1 MSSAGDNLFAKKVT
15 ATEVKATDVN
25 STDVN
30 STNVSA
36 TDVVCTDLK
45 STGTITWQTFSP
57 PITAD
62 GNIDTLAATLNAGN
76 TGNFIGMTNVG
87 NITLGVAQ
95 PGGVAHVIDMNGGT
109 LNLPSTINFVES
121 AGTVIQGSSN
131 FLTACEHLDLTDSS
145 NTFPTTVINTGIEP
159 VLQLGSN
166 ANLQN
171 LQNVQTFSALTV
183 NVSTGGSLLASGA
196 TQCQLG
202 PTQMFGDINMQD
214 DSIPTPQKHSINNV
228 AQLDCANVQ
237 VGTAGTPGVP
247 ESLGRLSVVGTVNA
261 TSATIPYINLNWA
274 PGSDPVANPNPP
286 AKIDFTGIAGEG
298 QMTEIEGDQTQT
310 STGSGVPQRTK
321 CSYLDLTDSTNLH
334 PPPTEERYEW
344 YASWEDPKTYFPPQ
358 TQIPVVR
365 AVCFDFKDGDHE
377 GWRYFAPQ
385 KSGGD
390 QSKVIDPDNQ
400 LDLSP
405 GDYIWGDSVVGIT
418 NSAWNYAFYGETAPT
433 TIASHVSQIV
443 EFSFTSLEYGYGRIY
458 MALAIS
464 VQNTQGVWQTPVVM
478 EETFRLVKEHE
489 GTPLATNPRMQGPI
503 TMRWWIKG
511 GATMYPNIPVDGS
524 TCRLYPIVRTDDE
537 ATTFGRLQVTIG
549 RQRPKIGEDF
559 PDFPD
564 GDGNAQNSQLFMR
577 GYPLPP
583 TLTRSFNYNPGA

>member
-1 MSSAGDNLFAKKVT
+1 MSSFADRLFAKHIV
-15 ATEVKATDVN
+15 AGDIKATDVVVKETVETKKVKCEELE
-25 STDVN
+25 ST
-30 STNVSA
+30 
-36 TDVVCTDLK
+36 VVIKWQSFQPPL
-45 STGTITWQTFSP
+45 TG
-57 PITAD
+57 D
-62 GNIDTLAATLNAGN
+62 GTIDTLAATLQAGN

-87 NITLGVAQ
+87 DISLGQNV
-95 PGGVAHVIDMNGGT
+95 GVSHVIDMNGGT

-131 FLTACEHLDLTDSS
+131 FKTACEHLDLTDGS
-145 NTFPTTVINTGIEP
+145 NTFPATVINTGIEQ
-159 VLQLGSN
+159 VLQLGSD

-171 LQNVQTFSALTV
+171 LQNVQTFSARTV

-228 AQLDCANVQ
+228 ALLDCANAQ

-247 ESLGRLSVVGTVNA
+247 STPGVLSVVGTVNA

-274 PGSDPVANPNPP
+274 PGSDPANPNPN
-286 AKIDFTGIAGEG
+286 AKIDFTGIGGEG
-298 QMTEIEGDQTQT
+298 QKTEIEGDVTT
-310 STGSGVPQRTK
+310 DSNGVPQRTK

-344 YASWEDPKTYFPPQ
+344 YASWEDPKTYFPPPPYENGPQ
-358 TQIPVVR
+358 TQIPLVR

-400 LDLSP
+400 LNLNA

-511 GATMYPNIPVDGS
+511 GATIYPNIPTDGS

-537 ATTFGRLQVTIG
+537 QTTEGRLQVTIG
-549 RQRPKIGEDF
+549 RQEPKIGTED

-564 GDGNAQNSQLFMR
+564 GDGNAQNSQIFLR

-583 TLTRSFNYNPGA
+583 TLTRSFNYNPDA